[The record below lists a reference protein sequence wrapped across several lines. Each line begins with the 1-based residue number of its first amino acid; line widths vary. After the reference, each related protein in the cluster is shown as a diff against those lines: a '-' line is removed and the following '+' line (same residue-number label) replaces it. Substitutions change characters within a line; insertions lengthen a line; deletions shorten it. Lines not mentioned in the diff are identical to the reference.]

1 MQGESSE
8 QGQAGGTG
16 GAHHASGQTG
26 KDSATEARAT
36 IKKTEEALQR
46 HQRHLEAEAIAA
58 AGSKTQKLPLYNLI
72 SRLPGPRSFA
82 VRIFMLSFISTQL
95 PMFILL
101 LYVVMNVELN
111 AEILT
116 TVSIVLITALLGSAS
131 TVVALIAYAE
141 PVNAISKA
149 VQNFAYS
156 DHEPDLPDTYNDEIG
171 ELMANTQGALK
182 KLHSMLHNMHELSI
196 RDELT
201 GLYNRR
207 FFSEQA
213 EMLLIRATRY
223 EEPLTLIFIDIDDFK
238 SINDRFS
245 HQVGDHALRQ
255 IATIMTETARGS
267 DLTARLGGDE
277 FVIMLPNTPMV
288 RARQI
293 SERLR
298 NSMEKHDWSS
308 LIPGATITI
317 SIGMAEAQEYDNIE
331 KLMDRAD
338 SNLFRAKKGG
348 RNQIQA

>member
-1 MQGESSE
+1 MQVDSSQEGEVAARM
-8 QGQAGGTG
+8 QAVEEM
-16 GAHHASGQTG
+16 
-26 KDSATEARAT
+26 KDSVRRAEEAVLQKQADMARA
-36 IKKTEEALQR
+36 
-46 HQRHLEAEAIAA
+46 
-58 AGSKTQKLPLYNLI
+58 QKLPLYNLV
-72 SRLPGPRSFA
+72 SRMPGPRSFA
-82 VRIFMLSFISTQL
+82 VRIFMLSFIGTQL

-111 AEILT
+111 SEILT

-131 TVVALIAYAE
+131 TVIALIAYAE

-171 ELMANTQGALK
+171 QLMANTQGALK

-213 EMLLIRATRY
+213 EMLLIRAMRY
-223 EEPLTLIFIDIDDFK
+223 EEPLTLIFIDIDEFK
-238 SINDRFS
+238 TVNDRFS

-255 IATIMTETARGS
+255 IANLLTETARGS

-277 FVIMLPNTPMV
+277 FVIVLPNTPIV
-288 RARQI
+288 KGHQI
-293 SERLR
+293 CERLR
-298 NSMEKHDWSS
+298 NLMEGYDWSS
-308 LIPGATITI
+308 LLPGATITC
-317 SIGMAEAQEYDNIE
+317 SIGMAEAQNYDTIE

-338 SNLFRAKKGG
+338 ANLFRAKKGG